1 MTRFLILFFSSFKS
15 EVFVVSDEI
24 SAGRYFKIPHFCFE
38 DDRFFLFFLFIL
50 FYFIIIITIIIIYHF
65 ICHFPLVSFVS
76 HHFPLFNFCFTII
89 DHSVSRWA
97 FYGFY
102 TFIVQPYFSL
112 FALTLTTFF
121 WNARSLMKFLRKG
134 LKLNPRWWVF
144 CFQDPFKETTFLSS
158 HRVLHLEKW
167 GIGFHGTQLLLLNS
181 HYHFNG

>member
-1 MTRFLILFFSSFKS
+1 MSQLLSLSFLTLSICDAQSLTTLCTLFN
-15 EVFVVSDEI
+15 EI
-24 SAGRYFKIPHFCFE
+24 THHFTS
-38 DDRFFLFFLFIL
+38 LFIPSHCSN
-50 FYFIIIITIIIIYHF
+50 TTCVCCHF
-65 ICHFPLVSFVS
+65 LCHFPLVSFVS